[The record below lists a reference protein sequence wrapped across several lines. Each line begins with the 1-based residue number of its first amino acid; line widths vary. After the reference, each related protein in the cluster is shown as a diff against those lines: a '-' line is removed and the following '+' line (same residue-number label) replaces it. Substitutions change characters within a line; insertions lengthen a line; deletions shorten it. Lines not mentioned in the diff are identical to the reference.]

1 MSAPSPSHPSDTKDI
16 ARGAFTNFLGVL
28 ARSLN
33 FAFYIFL
40 GRIYGAKV
48 TGIFILALATVDVV
62 SKLGILGLDRGI
74 LTIGAK
80 KHQEKDETGF
90 YRSVAQALIIGF
102 GATLLMVV
110 GINALAEFIAH
121 RFYQQDELLTPLKT
135 MSIGMF
141 FWMVS
146 AILLFTTRSVRI
158 MKYEVYTKSLV
169 EPLVLMIA
177 AVAFYYISP
186 GISGLSQA
194 FLLSVVAGSVS
205 SIYFFGK
212 TFSFKKL
219 FRQFFKLP
227 GLLEVAK
234 FATPIGFYD
243 LLNLLLQRI
252 DVFMLGRF
260 APSSQLGVYGI
271 AQSIAF
277 GAKKIRQSFDPILIP
292 VISSRYQEGNHE
304 AIRLHYQNVT
314 RWILILN
321 LAVLGLF
328 VFAAKPALALF
339 GKDFQGGDT
348 ALILLTSAVVLN
360 GVLGVSE
367 LFILIDRP
375 LINLMNTIGTIIMS
389 IVLNLL
395 LIPRWGME
403 GAAAAMLISYFVMNV
418 ARITEVIVLYRI
430 HPFTMFHLR
439 AVAASAVSLSIASIL
454 SFTPPVSDSLL
465 LQFFTGVFYVILYF
479 MLLLIIGPANEEAEV
494 AQRLKLKLSRVF
506 NPGNR
511 SSQERE

>member
-1 MSAPSPSHPSDTKDI
+1 MPSPSHPSDTKDI

-80 KHQEKDETGF
+80 KQQERDEVGF

-102 GATLLMVV
+102 GATLLMVI
-110 GINALAEFIAH
+110 GINVLAELIAS
-121 RFYQQDELLTPLKT
+121 RFYHQAELRSPLRY

-141 FWMVS
+141 FWMIS

-177 AVAFYYISP
+177 AVVFYYISP
-186 GISGLSQA
+186 GVSGLSLA
-194 FLLSVVAGSVS
+194 FLCSVAAGTVS
-205 SIYFFGK
+205 SVYFFSK
-212 TFSFKKL
+212 IFSFRIL
-219 FRQFFKLP
+219 FSQFLEFR
-227 GLLEVAK
+227 GLREVMRFSA
-234 FATPIGFYD
+234 PIGFYD

-260 APSSQLGVYGI
+260 VPSGQLGIYGI

-277 GAKKIRQSFDPILIP
+277 GAKKIRQSFDPIFIP
-292 VISSRYQEGNHE
+292 VISSRSQEDNQA
-304 AIRLHYQNVT
+304 AIELHYQNVT

-348 ALILLTSAVVLN
+348 ALVLLTSAVVVN

-375 LINLMNTIGTIIMS
+375 LINVFNTTATLILS
-389 IVLNLL
+389 ICLNFL

-403 GAAAAMLISYFVMNV
+403 GAAAGILISYFAMNI
-418 ARITEVIVLYRI
+418 ARIIEVLILYKI
-430 HPFTMFHLR
+430 HPFTGFHLK
-439 AVAASAVSLSIASIL
+439 AICVSAVSMAVAYTLSL
-454 SFTPPVSDSLL
+454 MPPVSDSLWL
-465 LQFFTGVFYVILYF
+465 WFLTGIFYVVLYF
-479 MLLLIIGPANEEAEV
+479 ALILITGPAREEAEV
-494 AQRLKLKLSRVF
+494 AQRLKKKLF
-506 NPGNR
+506 R
-511 SSQERE
+511 SQGK